1 MIKELSAGIIIFRRI
16 ICDNSTTTTSIEY
29 LLLQKETQ
37 NNKNHLNSNNSNSNT
52 NNNNDFNKQ
61 HWTFPKGHVDNGETD
76 LEAAIRETKE
86 EAGLDVNDF
95 RLFFDF
101 KLESSYVSR
110 KGISKTVWYWIAEI
124 NNPNVEV
131 NLSDSHK
138 QYKWLRIEDA
148 LELVKYESMK
158 SGLVKANQ
166 FLLNRISSSS

>member
-16 ICDNSTTTTSIEY
+16 SDNSIEY

-37 NNKNHLNSNNSNSNT
+37 NNNKNHLNSNNNS
-52 NNNNDFNKQ
+52 NNDFNKQ

-86 EAGLDVNDF
+86 EAGLDVDDF
-95 RLFFDF
+95 QLFFDF

-124 NNPNVEV
+124 NNPNVEI
-131 NLSDSHK
+131 NLSVSHK
-138 QYKWLRIEDA
+138 QYKWLKIEDA

-166 FLLNRISSSS
+166 FLLNRIS